1 MGAAASVD
9 LKTASDE
16 DLQKIA
22 SELSAEAKV
31 MYASLLSDDGKMD
44 EVSANMKRIKENK
57 GKLYEIEAKVMENKQ
72 MIYGERSYI
81 EENRQLILKN
91 YAAAFMGNRQ
101 IANTNTDD
109 IFKNRYAIL
118 KTLKCKDQVEMNF
131 RDSKMNEAK
140 VEFLDHRSFLN
151 SKVEA
156 VSEKMAAANALLIE
170 INDMIMEGNAEA
182 VSFNSD
188 MIGTNSK
195 LLEAGI
201 VAEKA
206 TPEAN
211 ATRIQSNS
219 DRMGAILER
228 AKSNG
233 EKVAEI
239 MEKAKANRA
248 HILENSEKIYAR
260 RAEMMENHAKIAK
273 NALIIASRIK
283 GKTMSDEQNAKLKEA
298 FDAIDTDKS
307 GAIELNELKVV
318 LGKLGVELSDAQ
330 YKAVFDSA
338 DKNGDGKLSLE
349 EYAVLVNGA
358 LNM

>member
-9 LKTASDE
+9 LKTATDE
-16 DLQKIA
+16 ELQKIA
-22 SELSAEAKV
+22 SELSAEAKI
-31 MYASLLSDDGKMD
+31 MYSSLLTGDGKSD

-118 KTLKCKDQVEMNF
+118 KTLKTSSQVEVNF
-131 RDSKMNEAK
+131 RESKINEAK
-140 VEFLDHRSFLN
+140 VDFLDHRSKLN
-151 SKVEA
+151 AKVEA

-170 INDMIMEGNAEA
+170 VNDAIMESNAEIVA
-182 VSFNSD
+182 FNADS
-188 MIGTNSK
+188 ISTNSK

-201 VAEKA
+201 LAEKA

-211 ATRIQSNS
+211 AARIQSNS
-219 DRMGAILER
+219 DRMAAVLER
-228 AKSNG
+228 ATANAA
-233 EKVAEI
+233 KVAEI

-260 RAEMMENHAKIAK
+260 REEMMENHAKIAK
-273 NALIIASRIK
+273 NALLVAARIHGNRIAFLPTAWLSK
-283 GKTMSDEQNAKLKEA
+283 QL
-298 FDAIDTDKS
+298 
-307 GAIELNELKVV
+307 
-318 LGKLGVELSDAQ
+318 LG
-330 YKAVFDSA
+330 
-338 DKNGDGKLSLE
+338 
-349 EYAVLVNGA
+349 
-358 LNM
+358 